1 MSSPNDFLPPMIDG
15 VSASQVYLPQQKDT
29 QTIYEYLC
37 GHFAHIRTD
46 EWKQRFQDG
55 LIYGANG
62 QKLTLDSPY
71 QSNSHIFYYRFLAYE
86 PLYLLSITFYLKMM
100 IYWWSINHIF

>member
-1 MSSPNDFLPPMIDG
+1 MSSPNEFLPPMIDG
-15 VSASQVYLPQQKDT
+15 VSASQVYLPMQTDA

-37 GHFAHIRTD
+37 GHFSHIKTE
-46 EWKQRFQDG
+46 EWEQRFQDG

-71 QSNSHIFYYRFLAYE
+71 QSNTHIFYYRFLAYE
-86 PLYLLSITFYLKMM
+86 VHVPFE
-100 IYWWSINHIF
+100 HRIFI